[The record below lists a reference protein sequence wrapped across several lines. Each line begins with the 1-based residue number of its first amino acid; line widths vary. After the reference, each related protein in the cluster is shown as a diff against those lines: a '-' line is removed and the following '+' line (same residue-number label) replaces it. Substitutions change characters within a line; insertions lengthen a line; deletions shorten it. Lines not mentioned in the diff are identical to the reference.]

1 MSRLESR
8 SGRRMGGR
16 GRGGSTM
23 AFASM
28 QRSAQMP
35 TGVEAF
41 STLAPVMILEEG
53 GEVRRAAPTRKEE

>member
-1 MSRLESR
+1 
-8 SGRRMGGR
+8 
-16 GRGGSTM
+16 M